1 MRFWSVL
8 LSTMATEILQ
18 VKKLSEYAVLP
29 LRGSEFA
36 AGTIVMI
43 LCIGQYAAYY
53 AFIIRI
59 LLFAGRFRSLL
70 CI

>member
-18 VKKLSEYAVLP
+18 VKKLSEHAVLP

-36 AGTIVMI
+36 AGK
-43 LCIGQYAAYY
+43 
-53 AFIIRI
+53 
-59 LLFAGRFRSLL
+59 
-70 CI
+70 